1 MKKKFMLRVMAWLLA
16 VAMLLPSAGNL
27 FTAYAEEGKVAYEGT
42 VTFADTTGWTEKELT
57 LTELIGNVAPDDVSY
72 IEFSGDTG
80 FKLGYNPADHGEWI
94 WTDSLKTH
102 VKSDIAFDGWYV
114 FKFCLQKNADGK
126 DYTINW
132 KVVTGADEVPE
143 VKKPTTVSDADYV
156 GDYGLGYTVSVNE
169 LKKIDGDVKV
179 TMNYQEV
186 STGYEYYR
194 LIVFNK
200 ITGWPKLPQSDYAKL
215 DYVFNSYDT
224 IELINGESSISFV
237 LKESAVDKIID
248 GEGGLG
254 FQVYGIIIT
263 DVKVE
268 AAAPKAT
275 ATPKPT
281 ATPTPTPVPITED
294 TYKTVGDV
302 LLVTE
307 DMVKNGTVTVE
318 RAQYNSIIIPANL
331 KADVL
336 LKTVKA
342 DEVVV
347 EGGADYTVTLYRCD
361 IDKLDVTAPEV
372 KVMTIAELNAALN
385 AEDAD
390 TEAVIAQFQEDFAAK
405 KAAEAAQVELVTTYF
420 TTVKELNVK
429 ASAKI
434 DTNDCEVD
442 QINLAVAD
450 VEERMNVEVEEFNG
464 AMSADLDRAE
474 GAFAALFMLDLED
487 SKLSALDV
495 TGADSSCF
503 IEGKA
508 SVVDAINVADA
519 ANVTLNAATGKIVVG
534 EKATGAKVRVY
545 SDVNEVVVKGDAN
558 SIVLP
563 TCAEIGNAVVEGNN
577 VKIYGYG
584 ELESAV
590 ITGTGANVAVY
601 GTAVEGDNDSTPP
614 AAMIAMN
621 PYKNLVKEE
630 RPSAPSEPEGI
641 ADTEVVVDTDI
652 SYGALPNSVP
662 ASAFA
667 SYPGAVIVDVYY
679 HLMDGCEWGQFNFNA
694 NWTVLPLAEYNSAD
708 GGYFSC
714 AYGTTSATFDLSAEN
729 VATIVSKGSVG
740 FQGQNVHIEK
750 IVIKDNSEAKE
761 VEDIVTVIFTG
772 TETETSYSTSDP
784 SWFVNAADEDEVIV
798 VYSAGADKN
807 GWGIAKWG
815 GNVNEVWTDG
825 LEYSADGTDST
836 KEVTITKTVGE
847 LKEAMG
853 ITDDST
859 LGYFALGTYNTGKII
874 SITLK
879 QKAAGADTST
889 ETVIFTGTETET
901 SYSTSNPSW
910 FVNAADEDEVI
921 VVYNADT
928 GKNGWGIAKWG
939 GNVDEVWTDGLEYSA
954 DGTDST
960 KEVTVTKTVGEL
972 KEAMGI
978 TDETTLG
985 YFALGT
991 YNTGKIISITLKQ
1004 K

>member
-347 EGGADYTVTLYRCD
+347 EGG
-361 IDKLDVTAPEV
+361 
-372 KVMTIAELNAALN
+372 
-385 AEDAD
+385 
-390 TEAVIAQFQEDFAAK
+390 
-405 KAAEAAQVELVTTYF
+405 
-420 TTVKELNVK
+420 
-429 ASAKI
+429 
-434 DTNDCEVD
+434 
-442 QINLAVAD
+442 
-450 VEERMNVEVEEFNG
+450 
-464 AMSADLDRAE
+464 
-474 GAFAALFMLDLED
+474 
-487 SKLSALDV
+487 
-495 TGADSSCF
+495 
-503 IEGKA
+503 
-508 SVVDAINVADA
+508 
-519 ANVTLNAATGKIVVG
+519 
-534 EKATGAKVRVY
+534 
-545 SDVNEVVVKGDAN
+545 
-558 SIVLP
+558 
-563 TCAEIGNAVVEGNN
+563 
-577 VKIYGYG
+577 
-584 ELESAV
+584 
-590 ITGTGANVAVY
+590 
-601 GTAVEGDNDSTPP
+601 
-614 AAMIAMN
+614 
-621 PYKNLVKEE
+621 
-630 RPSAPSEPEGI
+630 
-641 ADTEVVVDTDI
+641 
-652 SYGALPNSVP
+652 
-662 ASAFA
+662 
-667 SYPGAVIVDVYY
+667 
-679 HLMDGCEWGQFNFNA
+679 
-694 NWTVLPLAEYNSAD
+694 
-708 GGYFSC
+708 
-714 AYGTTSATFDLSAEN
+714 
-729 VATIVSKGSVG
+729 
-740 FQGQNVHIEK
+740 
-750 IVIKDNSEAKE
+750 
-761 VEDIVTVIFTG
+761 
-772 TETETSYSTSDP
+772 
-784 SWFVNAADEDEVIV
+784 
-798 VYSAGADKN
+798 
-807 GWGIAKWG
+807 
-815 GNVNEVWTDG
+815 
-825 LEYSADGTDST
+825 
-836 KEVTITKTVGE
+836 
-847 LKEAMG
+847 
-853 ITDDST
+853 
-859 LGYFALGTYNTGKII
+859 
-874 SITLK
+874 
-879 QKAAGADTST
+879 
-889 ETVIFTGTETET
+889 
-901 SYSTSNPSW
+901 
-910 FVNAADEDEVI
+910 
-921 VVYNADT
+921 
-928 GKNGWGIAKWG
+928 
-939 GNVDEVWTDGLEYSA
+939 
-954 DGTDST
+954 
-960 KEVTVTKTVGEL
+960 
-972 KEAMGI
+972 
-978 TDETTLG
+978 
-985 YFALGT
+985 
-991 YNTGKIISITLKQ
+991 
-1004 K
+1004 